1 MLARGMIVVSYEQMF
16 VLEGSLL
23 PTVRIILGI
32 DPGLANT
39 GWGVVH
45 QSGARLQCLAYG
57 CVSTNSHEPLAAR
70 LRKIYEQTTAVV
82 QRFKPSCVGI
92 ETVWFGQNI
101 TAAFATGQARGAALA
116 ACGSGPIEVGEF
128 SPRQIKLA
136 VVGTGSADK
145 AQVQYMVKQV
155 LSLEKPP
162 EPDHAADALAAAIC
176 FSTHAF
182 DASGYTERTA

>member
-1 MLARGMIVVSYEQMF
+1 M
-16 VLEGSLL
+16 
-23 PTVRIILGI
+23 
-32 DPGLANT
+32 
-39 GWGVVH
+39 
-45 QSGARLQCLAYG
+45 
-57 CVSTNSHEPLAAR
+57 
-70 LRKIYEQTTAVV
+70 V

-116 ACGSGPIEVGEF
+116 ACGSEPIEVGEF

-182 DASGYTERTA
+182 DASSYTERTA

>member
-1 MLARGMIVVSYEQMF
+1 M
-16 VLEGSLL
+16 
-23 PTVRIILGI
+23 
-32 DPGLANT
+32 
-39 GWGVVH
+39 
-45 QSGARLQCLAYG
+45 
-57 CVSTNSHEPLAAR
+57 
-70 LRKIYEQTTAVV
+70 
-82 QRFKPSCVGI
+82 GI
-92 ETVWFGQNI
+92 ETVWFGQN
-101 TAAFATGQARGAALA
+101 TRQHSQPARRGGAALA

-182 DASGYTERTA
+182 DASGNTERTA

>member
-1 MLARGMIVVSYEQMF
+1 MIVVSYEQMF

-23 PTVRIILGI
+23 PTERIILGI

-57 CVSTNSHEPLAAR
+57 CV
-70 LRKIYEQTTAVV
+70 
-82 QRFKPSCVGI
+82 
-92 ETVWFGQNI
+92 I